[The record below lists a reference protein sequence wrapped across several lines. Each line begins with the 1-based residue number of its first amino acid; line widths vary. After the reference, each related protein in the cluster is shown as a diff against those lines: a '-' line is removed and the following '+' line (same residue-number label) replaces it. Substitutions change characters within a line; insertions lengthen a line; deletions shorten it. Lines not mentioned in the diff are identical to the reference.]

1 MRLLLFFAA
10 ASMAAQSFTQRG
22 YIETRALMFPQT
34 APGDSS
40 HGIGE
45 AIFRWNATLRLSSHW
60 RFHGAIDSRFD
71 THRQVE
77 REARP
82 DWQDRSAQRPALSLR
97 RFSASYTRG
106 RFTVEFGK
114 QFIRWGKADI
124 LNPTDRFAPR
134 DFLEVINTDFLGVMA
149 ARVLYEAGSDT
160 FDFVFT
166 PRFTPSRT
174 PLPNQRWVILPSGAA
189 SIPFADRGARY
200 PGAGQAGARWNHIG
214 RGYEFSTSFFEG
226 FQHLPSLEIEFDAR
240 TFSANVTRIFPRLR
254 FYGAGAAVPLRWF
267 TVKSE
272 AGYFTS
278 SSRATDE
285 FLLYVVQLERQQGEW
300 SFVGGYAGELVTAAR
315 NPLFFAPDR
324 GIARTF
330 LGRASYTIDTNRSI
344 AAEAAIR
351 QTGQAAYVKAEYSQ
365 AFGSHWRATAGFVL
379 LGGNLSDF
387 LGQYRRNSHGL
398 ITIRYSF

>member
-10 ASMAAQSFTQRG
+10 ASLAAQSFTHRG
-22 YIETRALMFPQT
+22 YIETRGLLFPQT
-34 APGDSS
+34 APGDSG

-45 AIFRWNATLRLSSHW
+45 AILRWTATYKATPRWRL
-60 RFHGAIDSRFD
+60 HGAIDSRSD

-77 REARP
+77 REARI
-82 DWQDRSAQRPALSLR
+82 DWQDRSAGRPALSLR
-97 RFSASYTRG
+97 RFSTSYTRG
-106 RFTVEFGK
+106 RLTAEFGK

-134 DFLEVINTDFLGVMA
+134 DFLEVIHTDFLGVMA
-149 ARVLYEAGSDT
+149 ARVLYEFGSDT
-160 FDFVFT
+160 FDFVYT

-174 PLPNQRWVILPSGAA
+174 PLPNQRWVILPAGAA
-189 SIPFADRGARY
+189 SIGFAERGARY
-200 PGAGQAGARWNHIG
+200 PGAGQAGVRWNHIG
-214 RGYEFSTSFFEG
+214 RGYEFSASFFEG
-226 FQHLPSLEIEFDAR
+226 FQHLPSLEIAFDAR

-254 FYGAGAAVPLRWF
+254 FYGADAAVPLRWF
-267 TVKSE
+267 TIKTE

-285 FLLYVVQLERQQGEW
+285 FLLYVAQLERQQGEW
-300 SFVGGYAGELVTAAR
+300 SFVGGYAGEFVTAAR

-330 LGRASYTIDTNRSI
+330 LGRASYTIDANRSI
-344 AAEAAIR
+344 AAEAAVR
-351 QTGQAAYVKAEYSQ
+351 QTGQGAYVKGEYSQ

-379 LGGNLSDF
+379 IRGGGMDF
-387 LGQYRRNSHGL
+387 LGQYRRNSHAL
-398 ITIRYSF
+398 VTIRYSF